1 MEAEVCPHCGQINRQ
16 AKQHVEDMKR
26 YQGAFADTQKDVYTT
41 VRKYSDITVRVIIIA
56 VLVVILA
63 ILMLVKAN
71 SFSIWLE
78 ATRAQNNMRKDTHR
92 AIMDEFLENEDFLGF
107 ADYCNDKMIDEFT
120 DGFEDY
126 YYICSTA
133 YHFQQVY
140 TELVNR
146 AFPLESDVYID
157 EWLGETLEYYYQSVK
172 RADTERPFVEDM
184 TLTKKYLQ
192 EMEEQLQALLI
203 TYCHLT
209 EEEAAGLKEMSKSER
224 SLLIERRLSNVE

>member
-1 MEAEVCPHCGQINRQ
+1 MAGQINRQ
-16 AKQHVEDMKR
+16 AKQHVE
-26 YQGAFADTQKDVYTT
+26 
-41 VRKYSDITVRVIIIA
+41 DITVRVIIIA
-56 VLVVILA
+56 VLVVILS

-71 SFSIWLE
+71 SFNIWLE
-78 ATRAQNNMRKDTHR
+78 ATRVQNSMRKDTHR
-92 AIMDEFLENEDFLGF
+92 AVMDEYLENEDFLGF
-107 ADYCNDKMIDEFT
+107 AKYCYDKEIDGNV

-133 YHFQQVY
+133 EHFQQIY
-140 TELVNR
+140 TELIKR
-146 AFPLESDVYID
+146 AFPMESDSYSG

-172 RADTERPFVEDM
+172 WAETEYPAVEDM

-209 EEEAAGLKEMSKSER
+209 EEEAAGLREMSKSER
-224 SLLIERRLSNVE
+224 SLLIERRLSNAG